1 VKFNIHYYIYLK
13 THKVLKKMAR
23 KWLNWIK
30 ENSIKLSSISDKIW
44 AYAEMSLEET
54 KSSKLLMD
62 TLEEAGFSV
71 ERGVAD
77 MPTAFYASYGS
88 GRPII
93 GILGEF
99 DALPG
104 LSQAAEPIRKPL
116 KEGAPGHGCGHNLL
130 GVGSLGAVLAVKEE
144 IDAGEVTGTIRYY
157 GCPAEETYNA
167 KGYMVKAGLFD
178 DVDIALTWHPGFLN
192 MLTVMSALAMNS
204 VIFKFHGR
212 TAHAAG
218 DPQNGRS
225 ALDGVE
231 LMNIGA
237 NFMREH
243 MIQEARLHYIITN
256 GGDAPNIV
264 PAEAEVHYFVRAPE
278 RHQVDELYQRLINI
292 AKGAELMTDTHMEI
306 DFLSGTYNT
315 WYNEIVDDVLL
326 KTMKEVGAPRFDKQ
340 DMEFA
345 EELKKSLPL
354 NSIEGYMSLV
364 PPEMKEMAE
373 AILSK
378 PLSKIVI
385 PPIGKGKSM
394 PGSTDVADVSWKVPL
409 GEFMTSCEIIGSPG
423 HSWQTASCAGMS
435 IGHKGMLTAAKIL
448 ASTSIKF
455 MQDKELVEKAKEE
468 HEKKHKDKPYISPF
482 PEGHKPPFRRLE
494 KH

>member
-1 VKFNIHYYIYLK
+1 MSRRWLK
-13 THKVLKKMAR
+13 
-23 KWLNWIK
+23 WIR
-30 ENSIKLSSISDKIW
+30 ENNVMLSSISDAIW
-44 AYAEMSLEET
+44 EFAETGLEENN
-54 KSSKLLMD
+54 SSKLLAD
-62 TLEEAGFSV
+62 TLEESGFSV
-71 ERGVAD
+71 KRGVAD

-88 GRPII
+88 GKPII

-104 LSQAAEPIRKPL
+104 LSQVAEPIKKPL

-144 IDAGEVTGTIRYY
+144 IDAGEVSGTIRYY

-167 KGYMVKAGLFD
+167 KGYMVKTGLFD

-225 ALDGVE
+225 ALDAVE
-231 LMNIGA
+231 LMDIGA

-243 MIQEARLHYIITN
+243 MIQEARLHYVITN
-256 GGDAPNIV
+256 GGDAPNVV

-278 RHQVDELYQRLINI
+278 RHQVEELYERLINI
-292 AKGAELMTDTHMEI
+292 AKGAELMTDTQVEI
-306 DFLSGTYNT
+306 DFLSGTYNS
-315 WYNEIVDDVLL
+315 WYNKVIDDVLL
-326 KTMKEVGAPRFDKQ
+326 KTMREVGGPRFNKQ
-340 DMEFA
+340 DMAFA
-345 EELKKSLPL
+345 EELKKSLPP
-354 NSIEGYMSLV
+354 NSMEGYMRLV
-364 PPEMKEMAE
+364 PPDMKEMAE
-373 AILSK
+373 AILSQ

-385 PPIGKGKSM
+385 PPIGKGKTM
-394 PGSTDVADVSWKVPL
+394 PGSTDVADVSWKLPL
-409 GEFMTSCEIIGSPG
+409 GEFMTACEIIGSPG
-423 HSWQTASCAGMS
+423 HSWQNVSSAGMS

-448 ASTSIKF
+448 ASTSLKF
-455 MQDKELVEKAKEE
+455 MKDKELVEKAREE
-468 HEKKHKDKPYISPF
+468 HEKKHEDKPYIPPF
-482 PEGHKPPFRRLE
+482 PEGHKPPFHRL
-494 KH
+494 KIKN